1 MRETPGDLEQL
12 QELLDA
18 STSSGP
24 ASSCAAPS
32 RCPSVPCR
40 QPNWRGVLDGH
51 PTTVALATTTAKGEP
66 RVAPTDALFYRGF
79 FHVPTVAA
87 SARARHV
94 LKRPAVS
101 LTYYEGNDLAV
112 IVHGRA
118 VALGADDPSFAKL
131 DVLQREHGE
140 SPSEWGEGIFLRVE
154 ADVLYTYTSDPR
166 RYPG

>member
-1 MRETPGDLEQL
+1 LRETPADLERL

-18 STSSGP
+18 SIERAGEFLRSSFQMP
-24 ASSCAAPS
+24 ERSLSAA
-32 RCPSVPCR
+32 
-40 QPNWRGVLDGH
+40 QLAGVLDGH
-51 PTTVALATTTAKGEP
+51 PTVALATTTAKGEP
-66 RVAPTDALFYRGF
+66 RVAPIDALFYRGF

-94 LKRPAVS
+94 SKRPAVS

-118 VALGADDPSFAKL
+118 VALGPDDPSFAEL
-131 DVLQREHGE
+131 DALQREHGE

-154 ADVLYTYTSDPR
+154 ADVLYTYASDPR
-166 RYPG
+166 RYSS